1 MEKFDFVIQDL
12 VTGDYYYYFS
22 GDPEFDEG
30 WRLGNLFEALGFE
43 TEDDAW
49 HCGEVDELTQFT
61 IRKRTTHVMSESI

>member
-22 GDPEFDEG
+22 GD
-30 WRLGNLFEALGFE
+30 LFEALGFE

-49 HCGEVDELTQFT
+49 RCAEVDELKQFT

>member
-1 MEKFDFVIQDL
+1 MEKFDFVIQYL

-49 HCGEVDELTQFT
+49 RCGEVD
-61 IRKRTTHVMSESI
+61 M